1 MTAAFLTIDC
11 EYSEKQ
17 GIFMNGGFH
26 RGPYISLCGVT
37 YEILS
42 LRRTR

>member
-1 MTAAFLTIDC
+1 MAAFLAFDG

-26 RGPYISLCGVT
+26 RGPCIPLCGVT
-37 YEILS
+37 YETIS
-42 LRRTR
+42 LRRIR